1 MTQTQ
6 DKILTQLFSN
16 ELQLELGYSSRG
28 VETFGTG
35 SGAYNLRTI
44 VMWSQQKEKNAN
56 EEMPT
61 ISGGFRDLR

>member
-16 ELQLELGYSSRG
+16 ELQLELGYSSSG

-35 SGAYNLRTI
+35 SGAYYLRTI
-44 VMWSQQKEKNAN
+44 V
-56 EEMPT
+56 T
-61 ISGGFRDLR
+61 